1 MADDIATNRYPKHVW
16 SPAGGWYAQPKNWR
30 ANTAIMLG
38 VVVGITAMAW
48 SVSAEREHRY
58 KMPEVCLSSIGW
70 ESNGGMLVRTLR
82 ADTFG
87 NSPTGSHLRDTGRSR
102 FGSTRLRRSA
112 RDPHRKKQSSEGPM
126 WYYGVFTGN
135 SVTSGCGKD
144 ICTYA
149 KKRIDKFHQC
159 CSAGCLDGAYVGR
172 VACREIELMVQYSFL
187 W

>member
-112 RDPHRKKQSSEGPM
+112 RDPHRKKHSSKGPM
-126 WYYGVFTGN
+126 WY
-135 SVTSGCGKD
+135 
-144 ICTYA
+144 
-149 KKRIDKFHQC
+149 
-159 CSAGCLDGAYVGR
+159 
-172 VACREIELMVQYSFL
+172 
-187 W
+187 

>member
-112 RDPHRKKQSSEGPM
+112 RDPHRKKHSSKGPM
-126 WYYGVFTGN
+126 WYYGVF
-135 SVTSGCGKD
+135 GKQRD
-144 ICTYA
+144 ERLWERHLYICEEA
-149 KKRIDKFHQC
+149 NRQVPPMLFGWLFRWC
-159 CSAGCLDGAYVGR
+159 VCWAGC
-172 VACREIELMVQYSFL
+172 MP
-187 W
+187 